1 MTKSPSDDLD
11 QHCAAIWDKIL
22 TETSPQPEDLEQW
35 TTTRLNTIVQALN
48 EDRLAR
54 LRQQQVVNLAEYR
67 KAKRKEEGR

>member
-11 QHCAAIWDKIL
+11 AHCAAIWDKIL

-54 LRQQQVVNLAEYR
+54 LRRQPVVSLKEYR